1 MRSRINRKG
10 QDGHPEPPTRPD
22 LFAEA
27 LREWM
32 QRLGLKQ
39 RDIAADAHVTES
51 TLSHWLRGDR
61 PPDVESGLWLLIALH
76 RRFRE
81 FQEDWTVAEVLD
93 GIAPLGWSWE
103 DVQRALETLQEKEA
117 RTFREWWE
125 KGKPQPPPLSPSQLP
140 AWYVEREE
148 QHRLREMLTDWAD
161 WRRARWRGIVVTGV
175 AGAGKTTLLSALAQ
189 DPSVQRT
196 FRDGILWLKGSEN
209 DLLDQAADRIGLV
222 GPPGARREK
231 WAQWATP
238 PHRRLLIVVDDGLP
252 DEDLDTLAATLGP
265 QAVLV
270 VTTQKGPEVTASI
283 ERWIPREHRAE
294 ILLRGL
300 REEEGFSLIAQVLG
314 TPVREPHRETVRQIG
329 HLLGWHPEGLR
340 IAAAMAGDIG
350 EQKGREAEE
359 QRSRGAEE
367 QGAGERRSR
376 GARGPGS
383 RIGPACWPS
392 WRRNG

>member
-1 MRSRINRKG
+1 LTG
-10 QDGHPEPPTRPD
+10 TPQPT
-22 LFAEA
+22 L
-27 LREWM
+27 
-32 QRLGLKQ
+32 
-39 RDIAADAHVTES
+39 TES
-51 TLSHWLRGDR
+51 GNRIFGKALAHWLEQTGKGHKEVADRLQVRVSALSHWLAGRKR
-61 PPDVESGLWLLIALH
+61 PGPLRLLRLLIHLH
-76 RRFRE
+76 AWLGP
-81 FQEDWTVAEVLD
+81 DWTVADALD
-93 GIAPLGWSWE
+93 TIAPLGWSWE
-103 DVQRALETLQEKEA
+103 DVRRGPGNPPGEGSPDVPRMVGEGEA
-117 RTFREWWE
+117 
-125 KGKPQPPPLSPSQLP
+125 SAP
-140 AWYVEREE
+140 APEPFPIARLVRGARGAAPAAGDA
-148 QHRLREMLTDWAD
+148 HRLGRLAP
-161 WRRARWRGIVVTGV
+161 ARWRGIVVTGV

-222 GPPGARREK
+222 GSPRARREK

-270 VTTQKGPEVTASI
+270 VTTQKGPEVTAAI

-314 TPVREPHRETVRQIG
+314 APVREPDRETVRQIG

-359 QRSRGAEE
+359 QRSRG
-367 QGAGERRSR
+367 GKSRAGERSR